1 MTDHGM
7 PSTWA
12 EVSRVLGMRA
22 SFACLFFSKN
32 ILRRLGRFTL
42 PAAARR
48 LAWVVGLWS
57 LCMAWGTLTAWQ
69 SWSYERSFGWVKM
82 TKLSKRKPWKK
93 WEMKTSSWQQQHC
106 ELGKCQSRD
115 IIRYYCATSRQ
126 LFAPLAAFTETWHLF
141 ALKLCL
147 RFTFEFPPDEAGPEL
162 IISLA
167 EKKNN
172 LERKNLKLGGCRYKM
187 ESEHNTNLASQV
199 IPPSQLKGQLG
210 ESFVFLVH

>member
-1 MTDHGM
+1 MHC
-7 PSTWA
+7 
-12 EVSRVLGMRA
+12 VS
-22 SFACLFFSKN
+22 CPE
-32 ILRRLGRFTL
+32 L
-42 PAAARR
+42 P
-48 LAWVVGLWS
+48 WV
-57 LCMAWGTLTAWQ
+57 
-69 SWSYERSFGWVKM
+69 VKM

-147 RFTFEFPPDEAGPEL
+147 RFTFEFPPDEAGPEF

-167 EKKNN
+167 EKKIIWREKTWSWEVADIRWKVNRTQTWHRKSSPPLSSKVN
-172 LERKNLKLGGCRYKM
+172 WEKVLYFWFINALEFKRCGGGI
-187 ESEHNTNLASQV
+187 S
-199 IPPSQLKGQLG
+199 GG
-210 ESFVFLVH
+210 